1 MVGDDMERKVKEI
14 QKEVTDLV
22 SQAFHLICAAE
33 RAAIVMGPIYAGQI
47 SSVRQ
52 GLDDLEREGHG
63 I

>member
-33 RAAIVMGPIYAGQI
+33 RAAIVMGPIYAG
-47 SSVRQ
+47 
-52 GLDDLEREGHG
+52 
-63 I
+63 